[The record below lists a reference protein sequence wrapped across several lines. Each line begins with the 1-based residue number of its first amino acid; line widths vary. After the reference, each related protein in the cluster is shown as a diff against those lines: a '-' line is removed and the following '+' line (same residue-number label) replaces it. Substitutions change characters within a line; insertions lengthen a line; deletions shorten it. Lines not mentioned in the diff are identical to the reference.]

1 MTKETKIGLLVGLA
15 FIILFAII
23 LSEKGAGP
31 RPQGTPQ
38 FTQVDRTQR
47 GVDRTGSSLTDAGK
61 LSLPVE
67 PVRIEPSRRTHTKP
81 APTSPV
87 ATASPADRR
96 DEVSLPTL
104 DPSLIGD
111 KTAVA
116 GGSNTQSPVIALGD
130 FVGPVRTDEKSWSAP
145 LATADSSKSKRS
157 SELAASVKSLQT
169 KLDSLAARTNTA
181 TENVEPVEP
190 VAVTE
195 DSPPTAAA
203 SVDGDGTYVVQ
214 PGDTLTTIAKRT
226 CGHCGPSTIDSICT
240 ANSKTLKNRNSLVVG
255 QKLIIPK
262 PAGRIITAS
271 GEAETA
277 PNAGLATAAT
287 SKADSKKSAA
297 TKSKGTKTVAAGA
310 TRTYRVKAKDTLS
323 RIAKEQ
329 LGDARR
335 YREIVELNRG
345 VLGDHNRIRPGMKL
359 KLPARGAAATSIDGG
374 VETSAREGGEKTIA
388 L

>member
-31 RPQGTPQ
+31 RPQGSPQ

-81 APTSPV
+81 APV
-87 ATASPADRR
+87 ATAAPADRR

-111 KTAVA
+111 KTAAA
-116 GGSNTQSPVIALGD
+116 GGNNTQSPVIALGD
-130 FVGPVRTDEKSWSAP
+130 FVGPVHTDEKSWSANI
-145 LATADSSKSKRS
+145 ATADSSKSRRS
-157 SELAASVKSLQT
+157 SDLAASVKSLQT

-181 TENVEPVEP
+181 TENVEAVEP
-190 VAVTE
+190 AAVTE
-195 DSPPTAAA
+195 DSSATAAA
-203 SVDGDGTYVVQ
+203 TGTGDGTYVVQ

-226 CGHCGPSTIDSICT
+226 CGHCGPSAIDSICT
-240 ANSKTLKNRNSLVVG
+240 ANAKTLKNRNSLVVG

-262 PAGRIITAS
+262 PAGRVITAS

-277 PNAGLATAAT
+277 PNAGLASAVP
-287 SKADSKKSAA
+287 SKADAKKSASS
-297 TKSKGTKTVAAGA
+297 KSKGAKTVAVAAGA

-329 LGDARR
+329 LGDAKR

-359 KLPARGAAATSIDGG
+359 KLPAGGAAAATAGEQI
-374 VETSAREGGEKTIA
+374 ETSAREGGEKTIA